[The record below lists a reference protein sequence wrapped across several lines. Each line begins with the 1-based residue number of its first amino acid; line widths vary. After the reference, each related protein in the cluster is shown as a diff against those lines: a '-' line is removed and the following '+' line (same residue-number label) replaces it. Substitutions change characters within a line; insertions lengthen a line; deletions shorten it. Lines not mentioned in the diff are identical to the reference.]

1 MTRRIQQME
10 FGDFQ
15 TPPALAEQVCQ
26 LLVRRGVRPRSVL
39 EPACGKGSFLLAA
52 SRTIPEVE
60 RLAGM
65 EINPKYCSAARES
78 LEQSP
83 FKGKWEISTA
93 DFFELDWDSLVC
105 ELPQPVLVLGNPPW
119 VTNSQLGSLNSTNL
133 PDKSNHQNHR
143 GIDAITG
150 KSNFDISE
158 FMLLRA
164 LDWLDGTTGS
174 LAMLCKSTVARKV
187 LRQAWQD
194 GSKILSTDI
203 FQIDAQAHFG
213 AAVDACLLLM
223 QLHPDGTNAECRV
236 HSSLT
241 ADAGFSFGVCRERL
255 VSDMAKFQRWQHLG
269 GGPRGTWRSGI
280 KHDCAQVMQLQR
292 DGDGFRNGLG
302 EYVELEPDYLY
313 PLLKSSDLAKQSSPV
328 PRRFVIVPQQFVG
341 QPTEPICDHAPKT
354 WQYLM
359 SHGERLDRRASSIY
373 RNRPRFSVFGVG
385 DYSFSPWKVAIAG
398 LYKQLNFRTIG
409 PAENRPVVLDD
420 TCYFCPCVDQCH
432 AEQLLGELQS
442 RAATEFLESQ
452 IFWDNKRP
460 ITAELLNQLN
470 LAKLAEELEIA
481 DVANP

>member
-1 MTRRIQQME
+1 MTRRSQQVE

-15 TPPALAEQVCQ
+15 TPQALAEQVCQ
-26 LLVRRGVRPRSVL
+26 LLVRQEVRPRSVL

-52 SRTIPEVE
+52 SRTLPSVE
-60 RLAGM
+60 QLAGV
-65 EINPKYCSAARES
+65 EINPEYASAARAS
-78 LEQSP
+78 LEHSSCEA
-83 FKGKWEISTA
+83 KWEISTV
-93 DFFELDWDSLVC
+93 DFFALDWDSLIC
-105 ELPQPVLVLGNPPW
+105 RLPQPLLVLGNPPW

-158 FMLLRA
+158 FMMLRA

-194 GSKILSTDI
+194 DAKILSSDI

-213 AAVDACLLLM
+213 AAVDACLLLV
-223 QLHPDGTNAECRV
+223 QLRPDGTNAECQV

-241 ADAGFSFGVCRERL
+241 ADAGHSFGVCRERL

-292 DGDGFRNGLG
+292 DGAGFRNGLG
-302 EYVELEPDYLY
+302 EFVELEPDYLF
-313 PLLKSSDLAKQSSPV
+313 PLSKGSDLARQASPA
-328 PRRFVIVPQQFVG
+328 PRHFVIVPQQFVG
-341 QPTEPICDHAPKT
+341 QPTEPIREQAPKT
-354 WQYLM
+354 WQYLTN
-359 SHGERLDRRASSIY
+359 HGARLDRRASSIY

-385 DYSFSPWKVAIAG
+385 EYSFAPWKIAIAG
-398 LYKQLNFRTIG
+398 LYKQLEFRLVG
-409 PAENRPVVLDD
+409 PVENRPLMLDD
-420 TCYFCPCVDQCH
+420 TCYFCACADQRE
-432 AEQLLGELQS
+432 AQQLLDALNS

-460 ITAELLNQLN
+460 ITAELLNALN
-470 LAKLAEELEIA
+470 LARLADELQHA
-481 DVANP
+481 DCD